1 MSKDEIV
8 KMAYDASLTTLG
20 SVAIGVVTQKVF
32 KADLGV
38 PMSGLGMIKMAGAIA
53 GGTAI
58 VNYAETKKWIPT
70 SATQRTS
77 FLSHRKRKEEG

>member
-1 MSKDEIV
+1 MTINKDEIV

-20 SVAIGVVTQKVF
+20 AVAVGVVTKKVF

-38 PMSGLGMIKMAGAIA
+38 PMSGLAIIKMAGAIA

-58 VNYAETKKWIPT
+58 VSYMEQKKWIPSSVPST
-70 SATQRTS
+70 
-77 FLSHRKRKEEG
+77 